1 MTIKNALASVP
12 VKDLSSAVQWYERL
26 LGRPPDSRQESEV
39 VEWKFERGGWLQVYQ
54 NAERA
59 GSGSFSLVVSSL
71 DEQVSILEK
80 CGLDAGRQMIS
91 EKVKVVMIKDPD
103 DNSIAFAE
111 AIGPTPESRISGII
125 HAYFSAYERKDR
137 LTLEGL
143 LHDDFTFSSPHDPH
157 LDRPSYFERCWP
169 NSKNTSAFE
178 IQNLVEGDDDAFVL
192 YECKPMVGAAF
203 SNTEYFRVEGDKV
216 SRVRV
221 FYGSL
226 PKDA

>member
-1 MTIKNALASVP
+1 MSIKNALASVP
-12 VKDLSSAVQWYERL
+12 VRDLSSAVQWYERL
-26 LGRPPDSRQESEV
+26 IDRPSDSRQTSEV

-71 DEQVSILEK
+71 DEQVSTLKK
-80 CGLDAGRQMIS
+80 CGLDAGQQMIG

-103 DNSIAFAE
+103 GNSIAFAE
-111 AIGPTPESRISGII
+111 AIGPTPETRTSGII

-137 LTLEGL
+137 LALEAL
-143 LHDDFTFSSPHDPH
+143 LHDNFTFSSPHDPH
-157 LDRPSYFERCWP
+157 LDRHSYFERCWP
-169 NSKNTSAFE
+169 NSINTSAFE
-178 IQNLVEGDDDAFVL
+178 IQDLIEGDGDAFVL

-203 SNTEYFRVEGDKV
+203 SNTEYFRIIEDKV
-216 SRVRV
+216 TTVRV

-226 PKDA
+226 PNET